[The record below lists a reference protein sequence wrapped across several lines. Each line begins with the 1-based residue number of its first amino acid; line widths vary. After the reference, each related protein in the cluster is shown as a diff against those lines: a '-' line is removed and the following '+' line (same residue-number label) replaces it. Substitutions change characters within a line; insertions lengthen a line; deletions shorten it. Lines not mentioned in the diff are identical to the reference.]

1 MSLLSYASPWTND
14 NHSVNKQ
21 DAGAPSRKRAP
32 TMSNA
37 RKTIKVRPNSSSAQ
51 DEYDIYKQEEVPDD
65 AHVSVRSQ
73 SKPDTIED
81 VLTKQTETNT
91 KINSILNKITSF
103 SNDERLG
110 DFNPM
115 PYPTSLNKKNADQL
129 VPGEPSPS
137 PLGENPLLP
146 KTGSPEFTRGG
157 APSNGVYF
165 RPSETNEKS
174 NTYAN
179 YRDAYGKEGM
189 SIGGSGGSKEP
200 YYSKMGIG
208 KTGDKVM
215 DRLNYMTQMLESLQ
229 MEKTN
234 HITEEFILYTLLGVF
249 MIYIVDG
256 FSRGGKYVR

>member
-14 NHSVNKQ
+14 NHSANKQ
-21 DAGAPSRKRAP
+21 DVGSPSRKRVP

-37 RKTIKVRPNSSSAQ
+37 RKTIKVRPNSSSAE
-51 DEYDIYKQEEVPDD
+51 DEYEIYKQEEVPDD
-65 AHVSVRSQ
+65 SHISIRSQ

-91 KINSILNKITSF
+91 KINSIINKITSF

-115 PYPTSLNKKNADQL
+115 PYPTTLNKKNADQL
-129 VPGEPSPS
+129 VLGEPSPS
-137 PLGENPLLP
+137 PLGENTLLP
-146 KTGSPEFTRGG
+146 KTGAPELTRGG
-157 APSNGVYF
+157 TPSNGLYF
-165 RPSETNEKS
+165 RPSEKTEY
-174 NTYAN
+174 TN
-179 YRDAYGKEGM
+179 YRKAYGKEGLSM
-189 SIGGSGGSKEP
+189 GLQGASKEP

-234 HITEEFILYTLLGVF
+234 HITEEFILYALLGVF